1 MTVVDVV
8 FYCEISTILALTMK
22 NDDHLASNNPNIN
35 RWYLEMKAVKGM
47 ANLDSKLAE
56 IVARFDLGDK

>member
-22 NDDHLASNNPNIN
+22 TDDDLASNNPYIN
-35 RWYLEMKAVKGM
+35 KWYLEMKAVKGM
-47 ANLDSKLAE
+47 AELDRELAE
-56 IVARFDLGDK
+56 IVAKFELADK